1 MTRQTDCA
9 STVRALVQG
18 KSTIAFAA
26 GLIDAVIDVDR
37 VATCTTPDHVAMALS
52 GYNNSVSTSGFG
64 NATTMNAKE
73 NTQTC

>member
-26 GLIDAVIDVDR
+26 GLIDAVIDVDK
-37 VATCTTPDHVAMALS
+37 VATCTTPDHVAMAL
-52 GYNNSVSTSGFG
+52 
-64 NATTMNAKE
+64 
-73 NTQTC
+73 